1 MSRSNIRRV
10 KLRGRRG
17 CLIWLP
23 FLLFALMAGTTGVLY
38 GEQMATTWDDLTG
51 QVATPTPIPAPDYAA
66 IVRGFRRAEQAAL
79 ATTLNANNAEVLAAL
94 PVFAVGEALVQ
105 VQAAVQQL
113 RDRQQFQ
120 QVALEDLNIVQ
131 PILEFPNARLL
142 TRERQRIQ
150 TYTRQPA
157 GDVLTD
163 EQYFD
168 ADVAYQLVFDG
179 QRWRVE
185 KAVIAKRE
193 DVPE

>member
-1 MSRSNIRRV
+1 MSRGNTRRV

-17 CLIWLP
+17 CVIWLP
-23 FLLFALMAGTTGVLY
+23 FLLFALIAASAGIVY
-38 GEQMATTWDDLTG
+38 GEQVAVTWEELTG
-51 QVATPTPIPAPDYAA
+51 TVATPTPVPTPDYEA

-94 PVFAVGEALVQ
+94 PVFAVGDALVQ
-105 VQAAVQQL
+105 VQTAVQQL

-120 QVALEDLNIVQ
+120 QVALEALNIVQ

-150 TYTRQPA
+150 SYTRQPA

-185 KAVIAKRE
+185 RAVIAKRE

>member
-38 GEQMATTWDDLTG
+38 GDKMGKTWDDLTG
-51 QVATPTPIPAPDYAA
+51 QVATPTPIPAPDYEA

-94 PVFAVGEALVQ
+94 PVFTVGNALVQ
-105 VQAAVQQL
+105 VQTAVQQL

-120 QVALEDLNIVQ
+120 QVALEDLTIVQ
-131 PILEFPNARLL
+131 PILEFPNAKLL

-157 GDVLTD
+157 GDVLAD
-163 EQYFD
+163 DQHFD

-185 KAVIAKRE
+185 KVVIAKRE

>member
-1 MSRSNIRRV
+1 MSRGNTQHV

-23 FLLFALMAGTTGVLY
+23 FLLFVLTAGTAGAVY
-38 GEQMATTWDDLTG
+38 GEQVSITWNDLTR
-51 QVATPTPIPAPDYAA
+51 QLATPTPVPAPDYAA
-66 IVRGFRRAEQAAL
+66 LVRGFRRAEQAAL

-94 PVFAVGEALVQ
+94 PVFATGDALVQ
-105 VQAAVQQL
+105 VQSAVQQL

-131 PILEFPNARLL
+131 PILEFPNAKLL

-150 TYTRQPA
+150 TFTRQPA
-157 GDVLTD
+157 GDVLAD